1 MALWSQQ
8 VNFVVGN
15 RGSVVESDFY
25 TKLKKLDVQE
35 GKKDK
40 LFADHVTQ
48 VCEAHD
54 RVIVSFLKQVQ
65 RGAGPTTKGSREN
78 IGHNVHV

>member
-1 MALWSQQ
+1 
-8 VNFVVGN
+8 VVGN

-25 TKLKKLDVQE
+25 AKLKKLDVQE

-48 VCEAHD
+48 VCEAHNQM
-54 RVIVSFLKQVQ
+54 IVSFLQQVQ
-65 RGAGPTTKGSREN
+65 GGTRPTTEGSREK

>member
-1 MALWSQQ
+1 M
-8 VNFVVGN
+8 VGN
-15 RGSVVESDFY
+15 GGSVVESEFN

-48 VCEAHD
+48 VCEAND
-54 RVIVSFLKQVQ
+54 RVILSFLQNVQ
-65 RGAGPTTKGSREN
+65 RLARPTCGNGLNHFAK
-78 IGHNVHV
+78 